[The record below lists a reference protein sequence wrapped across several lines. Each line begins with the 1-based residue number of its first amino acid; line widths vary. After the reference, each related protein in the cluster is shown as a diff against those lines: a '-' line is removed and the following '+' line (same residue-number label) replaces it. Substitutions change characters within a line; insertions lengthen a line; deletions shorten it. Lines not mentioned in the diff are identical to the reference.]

1 MTYLKC
7 AVLAVLPL
15 LASTA
20 SAESQSAVLTFP
32 AGATTIHALFTS
44 AQDLLKREYKIEKS
58 LTDQQLQAS
67 VTYYDT
73 VSAFSAGPSAIAKST
88 LSWTV
93 ELRAESDGRITVTI
107 THTALG
113 RRPPESLP
121 LFAQNMAIGARAASA
136 GATLTLDGV
145 TKPLAEWKSTS

>member
-1 MTYLKC
+1 MKYLKC

-20 SAESQSAVLTFP
+20 SAESRSAVLTFP

-44 AQDLLKREYKIEKS
+44 AQDLLKRDYKIEKS
-58 LTDQQLQAS
+58 LTDQELQAS
-67 VTYYDT
+67 IAYYDT
-73 VSAFSAGPSAIAKST
+73 VSAGSSAIAKST

-93 ELRAESDGRITVTI
+93 ELRTESDGRITVTI

-145 TKPLAEWKSTS
+145 TKPLTEWKSTS

>member
-1 MTYLKC
+1 MKYFKC
-7 AVLAVLPL
+7 AILAILPL
-15 LASTA
+15 LASA
-20 SAESQSAVLTFP
+20 AAAESRSAVLTFP
-32 AGATTIHALFTS
+32 AGATTAHALFTS
-44 AQDLLKREYKIEKS
+44 AQDLLKRDYKIEKS
-58 LTDQQLQAS
+58 LADRELQAS

-73 VSAFSAGPSAIAKST
+73 VSAFSSGTAQST

-113 RRPPESLP
+113 RRPPESLL
-121 LFAQNMAIGARAASA
+121 LFAQNLAIGARAASV